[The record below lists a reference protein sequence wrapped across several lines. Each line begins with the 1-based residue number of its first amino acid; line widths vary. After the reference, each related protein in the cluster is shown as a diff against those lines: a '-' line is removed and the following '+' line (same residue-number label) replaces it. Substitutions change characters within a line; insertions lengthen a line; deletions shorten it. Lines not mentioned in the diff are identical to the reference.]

1 MADRRELQV
10 AHTRTLLERFLG
22 VFFDTIFEFYRITKL
37 QAERYARVIRLKE
50 EALNAARN
58 DDAVDSVWFLDAD
71 AFVADPAT
79 LRHLLERGHPI
90 SAPLLT
96 STGPYSNFWAGM
108 SPRLID

>member
-1 MADRRELQV
+1 M
-10 AHTRTLLERFLG
+10 
-22 VFFDTIFEFYRITKL
+22 
-37 QAERYARVIRLKE
+37 
-50 EALNAARN
+50 NAARN

-71 AFVADPAT
+71 AFVADPTT

-108 SPRLID
+108 SPRLINRLEVAYMSI